1 MELHE
6 RFAAFIADKGITV
19 NQLAKELSYDRPEK
33 LYSILRQR
41 NKPSYETL
49 LDILTRYPE
58 LSAEWLIRGQGN
70 MYISA
75 LTTDVEVGIEITKN
89 LPLRTDNGRTL
100 VVTTDTKGKENMSL
114 VPIPAQAGYSRQF
127 SDPSFVEDLV
137 KFTIPGFPIQGGR
150 AFEVESDSM
159 MPIIRHK
166 DMVLC
171 SYVDKWT
178 NLAPGY
184 PYVVVMENMIMVK
197 RINAPILHADDIVEL
212 YSDNSHYQVH
222 RVKAED
228 IREIWLVRGI
238 LTSQIPANN
247 REVQD
252 RLIEMVGFMT
262 NNTEHLQLMTMEM
275 LRMIRETQAVAKK
288 Q

>member
-1 MELHE
+1 MDLHE
-6 RFAAFIADKGITV
+6 RFAAFLADKGLSV
-19 NQLAKELSYDRPEK
+19 NQLSKELNYERPEK

-49 LDILTRYPE
+49 LDLLTRYPE
-58 LSAEWLIRGQGN
+58 LSAEWLMRGVGS
-70 MYISA
+70 MYGTEQPTG
-75 LTTDVEVGIEITKN
+75 LVVEATKN

-100 VVTTDTKGKENMSL
+100 VVTTDTKGNENMSL

-137 KFTIPGFPIQGGR
+137 KFTIPGFLIQGGR

-171 SYVDKWT
+171 SYVDKWQS
-178 NLAPGY
+178 LAPGY
-184 PYVVVMENMIMVK
+184 PYVVVMDNMIMVK
-197 RINAPILHADDIVEL
+197 RINAPILHAADTVEL
-212 YSDNSHYQVH
+212 HSDNSHYQVH

-262 NNTEHLQLMTMEM
+262 NNTEHLQMMTLEM
-275 LRMIRETQAVAKK
+275 LRMIRETQEAGKSK
-288 Q
+288 R